1 MTAHASLSAS
11 SAYRWINCPGS
22 PREIV
27 ALPAELQQTDSVYAR
42 EGSAAHA
49 LAEMAQTAATDW
61 LRSLPGTGTFVS
73 LDGSITRGK
82 ADERYFEVTQEMA
95 DAVQVYLDLIQN
107 ETARLAFPDVMVEK
121 RVYPIPFRP
130 DLYGTADCILL
141 ELYGELVV
149 IDFKYGKG
157 IAVEV
162 NDNPQLLYY
171 ALGALNMV
179 GDDSAVSLVTLT
191 VVQPRA
197 DHPAGPVRSKSYPVE
212 QLRDFER
219 QLRLAV
225 AATERPDAPLIP
237 GKHCRFCPAAAS
249 CPALRQLA
257 VSTALAEFPDGPTV
271 RLPNPEDPDQMARA
285 LQLAEMIEQWPKAVK
300 SMAFQSAL
308 RGNGPTGY
316 KLVRGRANRKW
327 KEGAEDAARGELW
340 DSVLKS
346 PAQVEKFDKQ
356 FVADWSV
363 KPEGA
368 LTLVPE
374 SDRRP
379 AVETGAFAEFPEL
392 PDEME

>member
-22 PREIV
+22 PREIA

-49 LAEMAQTAATDW
+49 LAEIRLGGAKPKIGQWIDQSGHIA
-61 LRSLPGTGTFVS
+61 LENYRSIHPF
-73 LDGSITRGK
+73 
-82 ADERYFEVTQEMA
+82 FEITQEMW
-95 DAVQVYLDLIQN
+95 DAIQLYLDVIRD
-107 ETARLAFPDVMVEK
+107 ETARLAYPDVMVEK

-197 DHPAGPVRSKSYPVE
+197 EHPAGPIRSKSYPVE

-285 LQLAEMIEQWPKAVK
+285 LQLAEMIEQWPKAVR

-308 RGNGPTGY
+308 RGKGPTGY

-327 KEGAEDAARGELW
+327 KDGAEAVAPAECFEE
-340 DSVLKS
+340 VFKS
-346 PAQVEKFDKQ
+346 PAQAEKFDKA
-356 FVADWSV
+356 FVAQWSV

-379 AVETGAFAEFPEL
+379 AVEAGNLQSEFPAL
-392 PDEME
+392 PEEME